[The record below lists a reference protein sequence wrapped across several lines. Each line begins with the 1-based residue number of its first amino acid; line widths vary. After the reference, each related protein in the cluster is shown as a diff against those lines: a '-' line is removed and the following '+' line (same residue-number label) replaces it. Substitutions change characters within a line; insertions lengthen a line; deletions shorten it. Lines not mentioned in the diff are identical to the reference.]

1 MSISVTVFK
10 YFFCHIKIFLIL
22 IYKLKLTFR
31 HCATYPWLYPGGLK
45 GSKLRLAASCVLFV
59 ISTFGLW
66 SVSTAR
72 VEACSSSVL
81 NVELQTLL

>member
-1 MSISVTVFK
+1 MSHK
-10 YFFCHIKIFLIL
+10 NIFDFIN
-22 IYKLKLTFR
+22 KLKLTFR

>member
-1 MSISVTVFK
+1 M
-10 YFFCHIKIFLIL
+10 IL
-22 IYKLKLTFR
+22 FELNKLKLTFR